1 MYNKQGFRIERT
13 KEEFYRV
20 LISWYSTPY
29 YVVSDNKVIGYFT
42 YKNDVIYEII
52 YNDDFDTI
60 LDAALSLNDHLYFN
74 LSTNCYSDE
83 LLNKINCFEVI
94 HNYMYKIINIKN
106 VLKFID
112 KENETLPN
120 LGELEL
126 VRYILGDPYKDGL
139 SNGLFFI
146 NETNGG

>member
-1 MYNKQGFRIERT
+1 MYNKQAFRIERT

-94 HNYMYKIINIKN
+94 HNYIYNNINIKN